1 VPNEFSHSRVAL
13 ARWGVVAVFLMAG
26 LLFATFASRLVL
38 IRQSLGVTPAQMGFL
53 LLMIT
58 VGSILMMPVTGH
70 LIERFGETLL
80 LRIFSAV
87 AWVAMVLAVYC
98 STRGW
103 AWLMAVPLL
112 IQGATFGSW
121 DVAMN
126 YAGSRVEQQLGRSIM
141 PQFHAGFSMAT
152 FAGAGIGWLFS
163 HSGAPLMAHVGIVAA
178 VGLVFVQVVI
188 SWLLPPRP
196 ARANYEEG
204 LPLDFQMDLASDIVL
219 PDVVDL
225 PADVAPAAPPAA
237 APVGKERSAWLEPRT
252 LLIGVVMLSVT
263 LTEGSANDW
272 VTSAIVQSFKT
283 PETTGIVCLAIFLA
297 AMTTMRILG
306 TRLVDRLGRVI
317 TLRLCAV
324 AAIVGL
330 LCFGLGRELWLVMIG
345 AGVWGLG
352 AALGFPV
359 GISAASDDPLRAARR
374 TAVVSTI
381 GYVAFLAGPPILGM
395 IAGQLG
401 FRNALMFILIPAV
414 AALLLAGW
422 TRPLQTSQVADA
434 G

>member
-1 VPNEFSHSRVAL
+1 MPSDFSPAHVAR
-13 ARWGVVAVFLMAG
+13 ARWGVIAVFLMAG

-38 IRQSLGVTPAQMGFL
+38 IRQSLGVTPAGMGLL
-53 LLMIT
+53 LLMVT
-58 VGSILMMPVTGH
+58 VGSVLMMPVTGH
-70 LIERFGETLL
+70 LIERFGETRL
-80 LRIFSAV
+80 LRVFSAI

-98 STRGW
+98 ATRGW
-103 AWLMAVPLL
+103 VMLMAVPLV

-141 PQFHAGFSMAT
+141 PQFHAGFSLAT

-163 HSGAPLMAHVGIVAA
+163 HSGAPLMVHIGIVAA
-178 VGLVFVQVVI
+178 AGLVIAQVVI
-188 SWLLPPRP
+188 SWLLPPRA
-196 ARANYEEG
+196 ARANYDEG
-204 LPLDFQMDLASDIVL
+204 LPLDLQMDLASDIAL
-219 PDVVDL
+219 ADVVTDL
-225 PADVAPAAPPAA
+225 PPDIVAPAAP
-237 APVGKERSAWLEPRT
+237 PVGKERSAWLEPRT

-272 VTSAIVQSFKT
+272 VTSAIVQSFQT
-283 PETTGIVCLAIFLA
+283 PETTGIVCLAVFLA
-297 AMTTMRILG
+297 AMTAMRIFG
-306 TRLVDRLGRVI
+306 TRLVDRLGRVLI
-317 TLRLCAV
+317 LRLCAV
-324 AAIVGL
+324 AAIAGL
-330 LCFGLGRELWLVMIG
+330 LCFGLGRELWMAMVG
-345 AGVWGLG
+345 AGIWGLG

-381 GYVAFLAGPPILGM
+381 GYVAFLAGPPLLGM
-395 IAGQLG
+395 LATHLG

-422 TRPLQTSQVADA
+422 TRPLQSQVEPSS
-434 G
+434 